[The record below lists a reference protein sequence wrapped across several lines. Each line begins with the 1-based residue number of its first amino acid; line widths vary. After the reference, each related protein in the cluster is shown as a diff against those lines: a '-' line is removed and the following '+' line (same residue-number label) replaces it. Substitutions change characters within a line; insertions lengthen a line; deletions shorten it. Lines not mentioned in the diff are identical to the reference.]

1 MAIAITGTYYHRT
14 GWVDAN
20 WSRMQLAH
28 DTNEPK
34 ALDSDFLYAGT
45 FNISITS
52 VDGSTASSWIPQ
64 FDNVYRQQ
72 AHEVGIDRG
81 NTFSNGSDFLFYGN
95 YINPDVSIITIQG
108 YPLSNGQLY
117 YAGSLDTFSSVIC
130 FIDTF
135 TDSNGTAITSHIANT
150 GQSWSGSGNATIE
163 SDKVEDVTSGS
174 DSIFISDSGVSDVVV
189 SIDVT
194 TPSSLGTGIYAAVI
208 GRSTDTDNFWMA
220 QLSWWGTGNDHKL
233 IIYKKESG
241 SYTQE
246 AISDTFTPS
255 ANTTYKIT
263 LGFFGADMRAD
274 FGGIANCSYSD
285 SFNQSA
291 TLIGFR
297 IYTSTSPNHPS
308 CKLDNLYACGD
319 IDRHSLEILAQDQV
333 SADAGLICSDTI
345 DDGNVVL
352 VELNDVINWEVDYC
366 CLDCSGCVSGD
377 CGTLYFCNEPT
388 IISITALDCACP
400 AYEVHFADGNIL
412 TRPDGNPYQFYSC
425 SKTQLCGCSLPNC
438 MNVIT
443 SGTTGYIPDMQIN
456 LIRANYWEASGTYD
470 FESCC
475 GAGACTEQWQASY
488 DPLTCILTV
497 SAFQMEYGGNMVTN
511 PSGQSFI
518 YTADLSVLGCSL
530 PITLDY
536 VGGASGCSH
545 DSTIQ
550 VDVC

>member
-45 FNISITS
+45 FNVSITS
-52 VDGSTASSWIPQ
+52 VDGASASDWVPPD
-64 FDNVYRQQ
+64 DNTYRQQ
-72 AHEVGIDRG
+72 AHDLGVARG
-81 NTFSNGSDFLFYGN
+81 NLYSNGSDFLSFGN
-95 YINPDVSIITIQG
+95 YINPDVAVVTIQG
-108 YPLSNGQLY
+108 FPVSNGQLY
-117 YAGSLDTFSSVIC
+117 YAGS
-130 FIDTF
+130 
-135 TDSNGTAITSHIANT
+135 TDS
-150 GQSWSGSGNATIE
+150 
-163 SDKVEDVTSGS
+163 
-174 DSIFISDSGVSDVVV
+174 
-189 SIDVT
+189 
-194 TPSSLGTGIYAAVI
+194 
-208 GRSTDTDNFWMA
+208 
-220 QLSWWGTGNDHKL
+220 
-233 IIYKKESG
+233 
-241 SYTQE
+241 
-246 AISDTFTPS
+246 FTPS
-255 ANTTYKIT
+255 I
-263 LGFFGADMRAD
+263 
-274 FGGIANCSYSD
+274 
-285 SFNQSA
+285 Q
-291 TLIGFR
+291 
-297 IYTSTSPNHPS
+297 P
-308 CKLDNLYACGD
+308 
-319 IDRHSLEILAQDQV
+319 IDRHSLETMAEDQI
-333 SADAGLICSDTI
+333 STSAGLICSNTI
-345 DDGNVVL
+345 DDGNIVL
-352 VELNDVINWEVDYC
+352 VELNDVINWKVDYC
-366 CLDCSGCVSGD
+366 CIDCADCSSID
-377 CGTLYFCNEPT
+377 CGSLYFCNEPT
-388 IISITALDCACP
+388 VVSVTALDCACP
-400 AYEVHFADGNIL
+400 AYEIHFADGNIL
-412 TRPDGNPYQFYSC
+412 TRPDDNPYQFYSC